1 MTSQPGSSAAEP
13 PDQEPSDQEPW
24 DAEAE
29 EAALDR
35 ARPARRSTDRRWWIV
50 GGVLLTAVVA
60 VMVWFGLSATQGS
73 VTAEVITYEPG
84 ERETSV
90 TFEVTRPE
98 GEAVS
103 CTLEV
108 VDGQHASVGRRDVTI
123 PAGPS
128 PTRTSAVVR
137 TTTPGSNVDEPEC
150 RLTG

>member
-13 PDQEPSDQEPW
+13 DDQPW

-29 EAALDR
+29 EAALDQE
-35 ARPARRSTDRRWWIV
+35 RPARGGTDRRWWVV

-73 VTAEVITYEPG
+73 VTAEIITYEPG